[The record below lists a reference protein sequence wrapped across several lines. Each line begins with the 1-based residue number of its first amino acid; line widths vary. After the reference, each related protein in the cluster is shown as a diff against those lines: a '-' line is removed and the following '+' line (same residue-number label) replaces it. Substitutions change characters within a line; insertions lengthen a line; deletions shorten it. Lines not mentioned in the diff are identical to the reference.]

1 LKNSFQPLKDLKN
14 YSANITNE
22 YIIIFGGEDKE
33 GLTNKTQIWDKEG
46 NTFKTLEIV
55 GAPSPRSF
63 HNSLIWN
70 DQLIIFGGK
79 DKEKVLN
86 DLYSLDLSK
95 KKYPS

>member
-14 YSANITNE
+14 YSANITKDC
-22 YIIIFGGEDKE
+22 IIIFGGEDKE

-95 KKYPS
+95 KK